1 MALPVDEIVGLAQ
14 SVARAELGDGA
25 ACATADSAIEALRV
39 AWDDLDTD
47 ERHVLRLGVP
57 PLAARLKAVKDGA
70 PNAPAGGV
78 PTRTLADTLDLLGVV
93 ELRPGQDRAIA
104 APLLERDSLVVM
116 ATGSGKSLCYQLP
129 SLLVPGLSLVVSPLI
144 ALMRDQVQSLRQRGI
159 GAVAVNSSQSE
170 EEQRE
175 AMDEIRSGRATLV
188 YAAPER
194 LRMGGFL
201 SAIGARGV
209 GLVAIDE
216 AHCASEWGHDFR
228 PDYRDLAALIGPLR
242 PRAVMALTATATAPV
257 QRDIV
262 ARLGLRDPI
271 RVTTGA
277 DRPNIA
283 FDAVAVG
290 EGKGLEARKR
300 AVITQLVRECGD
312 RPAIVYMRTRNACET
327 LAEHLVAQGIAARPY
342 HAKRP
347 DRREVQDGFGTG
359 AVQVV
364 CATNAFGMGV
374 DVPNIGLVAHYSLPE
389 SMEAY
394 YQEAGRAGRDGQPA
408 RAMLLFAVADIPG
421 LRSRIDESDIS
432 PAQVE
437 SRLRMLAASAGPDGE
452 VELPPGAL
460 DDRGLFEMA
469 MATRSGAFVRTSGP
483 GAGMRG
489 RVVATRLDQDALSI
503 LGREVGAERSRRQ
516 QALRA
521 IIDYG
526 SKPVC
531 RRAVLLRHF
540 GDAGRPAPEGRCCD
554 VCDPF
559 DETLYLPAAGS
570 RAESTPRAGGRK
582 PRRAALTGLQNARL
596 ARLVAWRSGEAERLG
611 WPEHR
616 LISQALL
623 EDLARAAPTT
633 RTGLATTGVPRRLLD
648 RYAHALLTALAG
660 DGSAPP
666 PDEPPPVA
674 EDLWEALRVWRQKQA
689 DGNPAYTVAPN
700 RTLEDIARAM
710 PRNGGELSN
719 IHGVG
724 PAFLERH
731 AESLLEVLSAHR

>member
-1 MALPVDEIVGLAQ
+1 MEDIVRLAQ
-14 SVARAELGDGA
+14 SVARAELGSARAQDVADA
-25 ACATADSAIEALRV
+25 ALADLRR
-39 AWDDLDTD
+39 AWGDLDAD
-47 ERHVLRLGVP
+47 ERQDLRAGVP
-57 PLAARLKAVKDGA
+57 PLAARLTAARAGEA
-70 PNAPAGGV
+70 GAPAGAV
-78 PTRTLADTLDLLGVV
+78 PERTLRDAMDLLGVV

-104 APLLERDSLVVM
+104 APLVERDALVVM

-129 SLLVPGLSLVVSPLI
+129 ALLVPGLALVVSPLI
-144 ALMRDQVQSLRQRGI
+144 ALMRDQVQGLRERGVC
-159 GAVAVNSSQSE
+159 AVAVNSSQSE
-170 EEQRE
+170 EEQRQ

-194 LRMGGFL
+194 LRMAGFL
-201 SAIGARGV
+201 AAVGARGV

-228 PDYRDLAALIGPLR
+228 PDYRDLASLIGPLR

-257 QRDIV
+257 QRDII
-262 ARLGLRDPI
+262 ARLALRSPV

-283 FDAVAVG
+283 FDAIAVG

-300 AVITQLVRECGD
+300 AVVARLVKECGE

-327 LAEHLVAQGIAARPY
+327 LAEHLSALGVAARPY

-347 DRREVQDGFGTG
+347 DRKEVQDAFGAG
-359 AVQVV
+359 GVQVV

-374 DVPNIGLVAHYSLPE
+374 DVPDIGLVVHYSLPE

-394 YQEAGRAGRDGQPA
+394 YQEAGRAGRDGQPS

-421 LRSRIDESDIS
+421 LRSRIEGAQIS
-432 PAQVE
+432 AAEVE
-437 SRLRMLAASAGPDGE
+437 ARLRRVAAAADGDGE
-452 VELPPGAL
+452 VELAPGAL

-469 MATRSGAFVRTSGP
+469 MATRVGAFERTSGP

-489 RVVATRLDQDALSI
+489 RVVATRLDAQALSL
-503 LGREVGAERSRRQ
+503 LGREVSAELVRRR

-526 SKPVC
+526 SRPSC
-531 RRAVLLRHF
+531 RRAAILAHF
-540 GDAGRPAPEGRCCD
+540 GDTARPAPEGRCCD

-559 DETLYLPAAGS
+559 DVSAYLPS
-570 RAESTPRAGGRK
+570 RAGGGSHTESDRVESRA
-582 PRRAALTGLQNARL
+582 PRSRRPTLTAAQAARMARL
-596 ARLVAWRSGEAERLG
+596 LAWRADEAERLG
-611 WPEHR
+611 WPDHR
-616 LISQALL
+616 LMSHALL
-623 EDLARAAPTT
+623 EDVARAAP
-633 RTGLATTGVPRRLLD
+633 ATSAALSAAGVPRRILTG
-648 RYAHALLTALAG
+648 YAAALLAAVSGGGTPPAEE
-660 DGSAPP
+660 SAPI
-666 PDEPPPVA
+666 DEA
-674 EDLWEALRVWRQKQA
+674 LWEALRDWRRKRA
-689 DGNPAYTVAPN
+689 EGNPAYTVAPN
-700 RTLEDIARAM
+700 RTLEEIARAM
-710 PRNGGELSN
+710 PRDGDELAS

-731 AESLLEVLSAHR
+731 AESLLEVLTSHR